1 VTANRAV
8 DRAAEA
14 PAAGRP
20 AAQSSDDRRG
30 RGKWRAFAAIGVA
43 FVTNVAAMSMVFVAL
58 PSIADDFGI
67 TLRAVSWVVIAQSLT
82 ISSLMLPMG
91 RVADMIGRRRLHMI
105 GLSLFGAGAVAVAL
119 APTFGLLIAARVL
132 MSVGNAMGQS
142 VGTAMVVAVFP
153 EAERGKAIGAQT
165 TAVAIGGASGPIL
178 GGLIL
183 QVLPWEAM
191 FLLLLVPIS
200 VALVTA
206 WLVLDPDLVES
217 TGTRRGTDRPR
228 FDWPG
233 AGLSAAMVTVLVLTL
248 NNPQGLPWL
257 SGPILLGGC
266 SVVVLL
272 ALWIRWE
279 RRAPEP
285 MLDLSMFANRLFSL
299 AVGARFAGFMGS
311 TVVFFLT
318 PVFLISLRS
327 MSAAQAAG
335 VLFLNSAG
343 MGVAAQFS
351 GRLSDR
357 VGPRGLSTAGFLLL
371 TTIALTFSTF
381 DRAISLAVV
390 MPMMFAMGLSLGTW
404 NVPNNSSIM
413 GAVPAYQHGVVGA
426 LTNLTR
432 NMGNVVGQALAT
444 AVVVGVMA
452 SRGFDIPLSEIAGSS
467 AASDAFL
474 AGWRW
479 SFRVVALFGLVGLG
493 LTLAGPRRSPSGAAE
508 GGQEVG
514 PSSPAGSGGGNS
526 PS

>member
-1 VTANRAV
+1 M
-8 DRAAEA
+8 
-14 PAAGRP
+14 
-20 AAQSSDDRRG
+20 
-30 RGKWRAFAAIGVA
+30 IGVA

-67 TLRAVSWVVIAQSLT
+67 TLRSVSWVVIAQSLT

-91 RVADMIGRRRLHMI
+91 RIADMIGRRRLHMI
-105 GLSLFGAGAVAVAL
+105 GLSLFGVGALAVAL
-119 APTFGLLIAARVL
+119 APNFGLLIAARVL
-132 MSVGNAMGQS
+132 MSIGNAMGQS

-153 EAERGKAIGAQT
+153 ESERGKAIGAQT

-191 FLLLLVPIS
+191 FLLLLIPIS
-200 VALVTA
+200 IALLA
-206 WLVLDPDLVES
+206 SWLVLDPGLVES
-217 TGTRRGTDRPR
+217 DGVADRTDRPR

-248 NNPQGLPWL
+248 NNPQALPWL
-257 SGPILLGGC
+257 SLPILLGGIA
-266 SVVVLL
+266 VVVLL

-279 RRAPEP
+279 LRTTDP
-285 MLDLSMFANRLFSL
+285 MLDLSMFANRVFSL

-343 MGVAAQFS
+343 MGIAAQFS

-357 VGPRGLSTAGFLLL
+357 VGSRGLSTVGFLLL
-371 TTIALTFSTF
+371 SGAALAFSMIDQSTP
-381 DRAISLAVV
+381 LTVV
-390 MPMMFAMGLSLGTW
+390 MPIMLAIGLSLGTW

-413 GAVPAYQHGVVGA
+413 GAVPARQHGVVGA

-452 SRGFDIPLSEIAGSS
+452 SRGFDIPLSEIAGS
-467 AASDAFL
+467 AGASEAFL
-474 AGWRW
+474 GGWRW
-479 SFRVVALFGLVGLG
+479 SFRLVSLLGLVGLG
-493 LTLAGPRRSPSGAAE
+493 LTLADPRRTTQRSFDRRRSNGDHDSDHDDAAAAPADGSNPS
-508 GGQEVG
+508 
-514 PSSPAGSGGGNS
+514 
-526 PS
+526 

>member
-1 VTANRAV
+1 MTAL
-8 DRAAEA
+8 DS
-14 PAAGRP
+14 P
-20 AAQSSDDRRG
+20 DDLRYRN
-30 RGKWRAFAAIGVA
+30 KWRSFAAIGIA
-43 FVTNVAAMSMVFVAL
+43 FVTNVAAMSMVYVAL

-105 GLSLFGAGAVAVAL
+105 GLSLFGVGALAVAL

-142 VGTAMVVAVFP
+142 VGTAMVVAAFP
-153 EAERGKAIGAQT
+153 EAERGRAIGAQT

-191 FLLLLVPIS
+191 FLFLLVPITI
-200 VALVTA
+200 ALIAA
-206 WLVLDPDLVES
+206 WLVLDPELVES
-217 TGTRRGTDRPR
+217 AGTGQAGRPR
-228 FDWPG
+228 FDWLG
-233 AGLSAAMVTVLVLTL
+233 AALSAAMVTALVLTL
-248 NNPQGLPWL
+248 NNPLADPWI
-257 SGPILLGGC
+257 SAPILAGVAAFVILF
-266 SVVVLL
+266 VL
-272 ALWIRWE
+272 WVMWE
-279 RRAPEP
+279 RRATEP
-285 MLDLSMFANRLFSL
+285 MLDLSLFANKVFSL

-318 PVFLISLRS
+318 PVLLISLRS
-327 MSAAQAAG
+327 MSAAEAAG

-357 VGPRGLSTAGFLLL
+357 VGPRGLSTVGFLLL
-371 TTIALTFSTF
+371 SVTALAFSTV
-381 DRAISLAVV
+381 DRETSLIVV
-390 MPMMFAMGLSLGTW
+390 MPLMFTIGLSLGTW

-413 GAVPAYQHGVVGA
+413 GAVPARQHGVVGA

-432 NMGNVVGQALAT
+432 NMGNVVGQALVS

-452 SRGFDIPLSEIAGSS
+452 SRGFDIPLSEIAGSVP
-467 AASDAFL
+467 AGDAFL

-479 SFRVVALFGLVGLG
+479 SYRYVSLLGLVGVA
-493 LTLAGPRRSPSGAAE
+493 LTLAGPRRDRPDQDEALSATVAPAPVGSRPS
-508 GGQEVG
+508 
-514 PSSPAGSGGGNS
+514 
-526 PS
+526 

>member
-1 VTANRAV
+1 MTGNLPGAAALPTTADHRY
-8 DRAAEA
+8 
-14 PAAGRP
+14 
-20 AAQSSDDRRG
+20 

-43 FVTNVAAMSMVFVAL
+43 FVTNVAAMSMVYVAL

-67 TLRAVSWVVIAQSLT
+67 TLRSVSWVVIAQSLT

-105 GLSLFGAGAVAVAL
+105 GLVLFGVGALAVAL

-132 MSVGNAMGQS
+132 MSLGNAMGQS

-153 EAERGKAIGAQT
+153 PEERGKAIGAQT

-178 GGLIL
+178 AGLIL

-200 VALVTA
+200 IAFVTA
-206 WLVLDPDLVES
+206 WLVLDPRLVES
-217 TGTRRGTDRPR
+217 TDAGPADRPR

-233 AGLSAAMVTVLVLTL
+233 AALSAATVTVLVLTL
-248 NNPQGLPWL
+248 NNPLALPWL
-257 SGPILLGGC
+257 SLPIVLG
-266 SVVVLL
+266 VVAMVVLL
-272 ALWIRWE
+272 ILWLRWE
-279 RRAPEP
+279 LRASEP
-285 MLDLSMFANRLFSL
+285 MLDLSLFTNRVFSL

-311 TVVFFLT
+311 TFVFLLA
-318 PVFLISLRS
+318 PVYLISLRS
-327 MSAAQAAG
+327 MSAGQAAG

-343 MGVAAQFS
+343 MGIAAQVS

-357 VGPRGLSTAGFLLL
+357 LGSRGLSTIGFLLL
-371 TTIALTFSTF
+371 ASMALVFSTI
-381 DRAISLAVV
+381 DGSTPMLVV
-390 MPMMFAMGLSLGTW
+390 MPIVFTIGLSLGTW

-413 GAVPAYQHGVVGA
+413 GAVPAAQHGVVGA

-432 NMGNVVGQALAT
+432 NMGNVVGQAVAT

-452 SRGFDIPLSEIAGSS
+452 SRGFDIPLSEIASS
-467 AASDAFL
+467 AAASDAFL

-479 SFRVVALFGLVGLG
+479 SFRIVALFGLIGLG
-493 LTLAGPRRSPSGAAE
+493 LTLADPRRNGRAQDSGSSSASAATSSGRSPS
-508 GGQEVG
+508 
-514 PSSPAGSGGGNS
+514 
-526 PS
+526 